1 VTWRPPQPMAFT
13 PFKRYGVYWV
23 DLDPTRG
30 RELKKTRPAV
40 IVSRDELNSVLDT
53 VVICPLTST
62 LHPTWRTR
70 LQIELNGKQSEIA
83 VDQIRVVSKDRLT
96 AKKIGDLGAKSEAA
110 LRDLLS
116 EAYAQ

>member
-1 VTWRPPQPMAFT
+1 MAST

-23 DLDPTRG
+23 NLDPTRG

-62 LHPTWRTR
+62 IHPNWRTR
-70 LQIELNGKQSEIA
+70 LQIELNGKNSEIA
-83 VDQIRVVSKDRLT
+83 VDQIRVISKDRLA
-96 AKKIGDLGAKSEAA
+96 AKKIGDLSAKSEAV
-110 LRDLLS
+110 LRDLIS

>member
-1 VTWRPPQPMAFT
+1 VTSRTPQPMAFT
-13 PFKRYGVYWV
+13 QFKRYSVYWV

-62 LHPTWRTR
+62 IHLTWRTR
-70 LQIELNGKQSEIA
+70 LQIELNGRQSEIA

-96 AKKIGDLGAKSEAA
+96 AKKIGDLSVKSGAA

>member
-1 VTWRPPQPMAFT
+1 MASI

-40 IVSRDELNSVLDT
+40 IVSRDELNNILDT
-53 VVICPLTST
+53 VVICPLTTS

-70 LQIELNGKQSEIA
+70 LQIELTGKQSEIA
-83 VDQIRVVSKDRLT
+83 VDQIRVVSKDRLSS
-96 AKKIGDLGAKSEAA
+96 KVIGNLSAKSEAA
-110 LRDLLS
+110 LRDLLA

>member
-1 VTWRPPQPMAFT
+1 VTSKTPQPMAFT
-13 PFKRYGVYWV
+13 QFKRYGVYWV

-70 LQIELNGKQSEIA
+70 LQIELNGKQSEVA
-83 VDQIRVVSKDRLT
+83 VDQIRVVSKDRMT
-96 AKKIGDLGAKSEAA
+96 AKKIGDLSAKSEAA
-110 LRDLLS
+110 LRDLIS

>member
-1 VTWRPPQPMAFT
+1 MASL
-13 PFKRYGVYWV
+13 PFKRYSIYWV

-40 IVSRDELNSVLDT
+40 IVSQDALNEALDT
-53 VVICPLTST
+53 VVICPLTRT
-62 LHPTWRTR
+62 LHPAWRTR
-70 LQIELNGKQSEIA
+70 LQIGRNNNLSEIA
-83 VDQIRVVSKDRLT
+83 IDQIRVVSKDRLT
-96 AKKIGDLGAKSEAA
+96 PRKIGELSPKEQAA

>member
-1 VTWRPPQPMAFT
+1 
-13 PFKRYGVYWV
+13 V

-40 IVSRDELNSVLDT
+40 IVSQDALNEALDT
-53 VVICPLTST
+53 VVICPLTRT
-62 LHPTWRTR
+62 LHPAWRTR
-70 LQIELNGKQSEIA
+70 LQIGRNNNLSEIA
-83 VDQIRVVSKDRLT
+83 IDQIRVVSKDRLIPG
-96 AKKIGDLGAKSEAA
+96 KIGELSPKEQAA

>member
-1 VTWRPPQPMAFT
+1 M
-13 PFKRYGVYWV
+13 PFKRYSIYWV

-40 IVSRDELNSVLDT
+40 IVSQDALNEALDT
-53 VVICPLTST
+53 VVICPLTRT
-62 LHPTWRTR
+62 LHPAWRTR
-70 LQIELNGKQSEIA
+70 LQIGRNNNLSEIA
-83 VDQIRVVSKDRLT
+83 IDQIRVVSKDRLIPG
-96 AKKIGDLGAKSEAA
+96 KIGELSPKEQAA

>member
-1 VTWRPPQPMAFT
+1 M
-13 PFKRYGVYWV
+13 PFKRYSIYWV

-40 IVSRDELNSVLDT
+40 IVSQDALNEALDT
-53 VVICPLTST
+53 VVICPLTRT
-62 LHPTWRTR
+62 LHPAWRTR
-70 LQIELNGKQSEIA
+70 LQIGRNNNLSEIA
-83 VDQIRVVSKDRLT
+83 IDQIRVVSKDRLILG
-96 AKKIGDLGAKSEAA
+96 KIGELSPKEQAA

>member
-1 VTWRPPQPMAFT
+1 MAFIQ
-13 PFKRYGVYWV
+13 FKRYSVYWV
-23 DLDPTRG
+23 ALDTTRG

-40 IVSRDELNSVLDT
+40 IVSRDELNSVLET

-62 LHPTWRTR
+62 IHPTWGTR

-110 LRDLLS
+110 LRDILS

>member
-1 VTWRPPQPMAFT
+1 M
-13 PFKRYGVYWV
+13 PFKRYSIYWV

-40 IVSRDELNSVLDT
+40 IVSQNALNEALDT
-53 VVICPLTST
+53 VVICPLTRT
-62 LHPTWRTR
+62 LHPAWRTR
-70 LQIELNGKQSEIA
+70 LQIGRNNNLSEIA
-83 VDQIRVVSKDRLT
+83 IDQIRVVSKDRLIPG
-96 AKKIGDLGAKSEAA
+96 KIGELSPKEQAA

>member
-1 VTWRPPQPMAFT
+1 VNGMPRPRMASN

-40 IVSRDELNSVLDT
+40 VVSQDALNDLLDT
-53 VVICPLTST
+53 VVVCPLTSM
-62 LHPTWRTR
+62 LHPGWRTR
-70 LQIELNGKQSEIA
+70 LQVVLNGKPSEVA
-83 VDQIRVVSKDRLT
+83 VDQIRTVSKERLIPRKVGELS
-96 AKKIGDLGAKSEAA
+96 ARDQAA
-110 LRDLLS
+110 LREMLN

>member
-1 VTWRPPQPMAFT
+1 MAIHQCIPVTWYDSIHPIRLP
-13 PFKRYGVYWV
+13 
-23 DLDPTRG
+23 
-30 RELKKTRPAV
+30 
-40 IVSRDELNSVLDT
+40 LNSALDT

-62 LHPTWRTR
+62 IHPNWRTR
-70 LQIELNGKQSEIA
+70 LQIELNGKKYEIA

-96 AKKIGDLGAKSEAA
+96 GKKIGELGAKSEAA